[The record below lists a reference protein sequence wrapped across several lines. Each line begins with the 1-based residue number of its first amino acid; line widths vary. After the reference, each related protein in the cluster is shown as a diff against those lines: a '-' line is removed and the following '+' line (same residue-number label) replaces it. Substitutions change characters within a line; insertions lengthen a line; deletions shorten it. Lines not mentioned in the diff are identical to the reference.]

1 MEQHLPQNVLAI
13 AFISAMERHIP
24 RGNTHHET
32 SNISE
37 MEVVITIHL
46 TGDLGF
52 TKVRFYLTSQS

>member
-1 MEQHLPQNVLAI
+1 MEQHLPENFLAI
-13 AFISAMERHIP
+13 AFISATERHIS
-24 RGNTHHET
+24 RGNSANRA

-52 TKVRFYLTSQS
+52 TKVRFYLTR